1 MTRRQRTCAK
11 VVRGLGS
18 HMQRLCL
25 RAQLHP
31 ATALDPPPP
40 PPPPPPLPPE
50 TQRQLCRQIRLAPA
64 HMDIAVTVVRRM
76 CSVDRYMCHQQ
87 CCGAVVR

>member
-11 VVRGLGS
+11 VVRGFGS

-40 PPPPPPLPPE
+40 PLPPE

-64 HMDIAVTVVRRM
+64 QYRHCRDCGQTDVFRR
-76 CSVDRYMCHQQ
+76 
-87 CCGAVVR
+87 